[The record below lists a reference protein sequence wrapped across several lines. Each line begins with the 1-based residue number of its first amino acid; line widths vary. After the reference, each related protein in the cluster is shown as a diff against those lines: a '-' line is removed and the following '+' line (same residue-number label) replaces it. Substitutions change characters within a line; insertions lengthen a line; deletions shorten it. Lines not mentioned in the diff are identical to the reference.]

1 MDFFIITI
9 IRLVV
14 PLIIF
19 RFPLLG
25 IFLVAYIDGEDW
37 HWLNLSGQEEIEFY
51 RIWDK
56 LLDVYYLGIAFLTS
70 ISWTDKIARL
80 ISFYS
85 YTLRILGVLIF
96 IVLRQSFLLFLFPN
110 FFEVFF
116 IFYLVYTNISKQK
129 LLFFNTTEVFAVI
142 LALFI
147 PKLIVEYLFHVKGI
161 SPINELA
168 NLGELLGY

>member
-96 IVLRQSFLLFLFPN
+96 IVLR
-110 FFEVFF
+110 
-116 IFYLVYTNISKQK
+116 
-129 LLFFNTTEVFAVI
+129 
-142 LALFI
+142 
-147 PKLIVEYLFHVKGI
+147 VEYLFHVKGI

-168 NLGELLGY
+168 NLGELLGYGEMISSSISLIVILMICLVLPLFTLFWLLKRKKIK